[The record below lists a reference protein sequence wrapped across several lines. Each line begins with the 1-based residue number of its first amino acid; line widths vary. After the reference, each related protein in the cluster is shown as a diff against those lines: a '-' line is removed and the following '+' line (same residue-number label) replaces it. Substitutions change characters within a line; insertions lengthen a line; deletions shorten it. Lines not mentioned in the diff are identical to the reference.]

1 MSTDKGVWSLQQVR
15 DKQLQDLWSYT
26 TTGDA
31 LRLFAW
37 GANTFGELYPA
48 GITGGEPAMRSSP
61 VQIPG
66 TTWKDFANIS
76 GKAPFNSIASKTD
89 GTMWVWGRNQQGALG
104 QNEGQNEGTG
114 SYKSSPVQIPGTN
127 WTGTYDTMSGAY
139 FTSFAIKTDGT
150 LWSWGYNGNGALG
163 QNDRTTRSSP
173 VQVPGTTWAVTAS
186 TIGATYAIK
195 TDGTLWSW
203 GYNAT
208 GTLGLNQPANT
219 RYSSPTQIPG
229 TTWSKIA
236 TGERNAFALK
246 TDGTLWS
253 WGRNESGWLGLNE
266 GSNTTSLSKSSPTQ
280 ISGTTWTSNYAVT
293 QQGVLAIKTDGTLW
307 SWGKNNNGSLGQNNQ
322 TAYSS
327 PTQIPGTTWSSVNVS
342 GEYKVRAIKTDG
354 TLWSWGYNHKGQL
367 GLNDTTQRSSPT
379 QVGSDNDWTKIGGT
393 GGRVSYAMRG
403 L

>member
-1 MSTDKGVWSLQQVR
+1 MALKNNTWKLNQWYDQNVAGNATYSSTLNN
-15 DKQLQDLWSYT
+15 LY
-26 TTGDA
+26 
-31 LRLFAW
+31 AW

-48 GITGGEPAMRSSP
+48 GITGGEPARRSSP

-104 QNEGQNEGTG
+104 QNNTT
-114 SYKSSPVQIPGTN
+114 YYSSPVQIPGTN

-195 TDGTLWSW
+195 TDGTLWVW

-208 GTLGLNQPANT
+208 GALGLNQPANT

-246 TDGTLWS
+246 TDGTMWS

-266 GSNTTSLSKSSPTQ
+266 GANPGPHKSSPCQ
-280 ISGTTWTSNYAVT
+280 IGSDTSWTSNYAVSY
-293 QQGVLAIKTDGTLW
+293 QGALAIKTDGTLW
-307 SWGKNNNGSLGQNNQ
+307 SWGKNNNGHLGQNSQAN
-322 TAYSS
+322 YSS
-327 PTQIPGTTWSSVNVS
+327 PVQVGSESTWSSVNIS
-342 GEYKVRAIKTDG
+342 GEFKVRAIKTDG

-379 QVGSDNDWTKIGGT
+379 QVGSESDWTKIGGT
-393 GGRVSYAMRG
+393 AARTSYAMRA

>member
-1 MSTDKGVWSLQQVR
+1 MATQKGVWNLQQVR

-66 TTWKDFANIS
+66 TTWKDLANIS
-76 GKAPFNSIASKTD
+76 GKPPYNSIASKTD
-89 GTMWVWGRNQQGALG
+89 GTLWVWGRNQQGALG
-104 QNEGQNEGTG
+104 QNNITQ
-114 SYKSSPVQIPGTN
+114 YSSPAQIPGTN

-139 FTSFAIKTDGT
+139 FTSF
-150 LWSWGYNGNGALG
+150 
-163 QNDRTTRSSP
+163 
-173 VQVPGTTWAVTAS
+173 
-186 TIGATYAIK
+186 
-195 TDGTLWSW
+195 
-203 GYNAT
+203 
-208 GTLGLNQPANT
+208 
-219 RYSSPTQIPG
+219 
-229 TTWSKIA
+229 
-236 TGERNAFALK
+236 
-246 TDGTLWS
+246 
-253 WGRNESGWLGLNE
+253 
-266 GSNTTSLSKSSPTQ
+266 
-280 ISGTTWTSNYAVT
+280 
-293 QQGVLAIKTDGTLW
+293 
-307 SWGKNNNGSLGQNNQ
+307 
-322 TAYSS
+322 
-327 PTQIPGTTWSSVNVS
+327 
-342 GEYKVRAIKTDG
+342 AIKTDG

>member
-1 MSTDKGVWSLQQVR
+1 MALKNNTWKLNQWYDQNVAGNATYSSTLNN
-15 DKQLQDLWSYT
+15 LY
-26 TTGDA
+26 
-31 LRLFAW
+31 AW

-48 GITGGEPAMRSSP
+48 GITGGEPARRSSP

-104 QNEGQNEGTG
+104 QNNTT
-114 SYKSSPVQIPGTN
+114 YYSSPVQIPGTN

-195 TDGTLWSW
+195 TDGTLWVW

-208 GTLGLNQPANT
+208 GALGLNQPANT

-246 TDGTLWS
+246 TDGTMWS

-266 GSNTTSLSKSSPTQ
+266 GANPGPHKSSPCQ
-280 ISGTTWTSNYAVT
+280 IGSDTSWTSNYAVSY
-293 QQGVLAIKTDGTLW
+293 QGALAIKTDGTLW
-307 SWGKNNNGSLGQNNQ
+307 SWGKNNNGHLGQNSQAN
-322 TAYSS
+322 YSS
-327 PTQIPGTTWSSVNVS
+327 PVQVGSESTWSSVNIS
-342 GEYKVRAIKTDG
+342 GEFKVRAIKTDG

>member
-1 MSTDKGVWSLQQVR
+1 MAITDKEKGVWGLDQVYN
-15 DKQLQDLWSYT
+15 KINQGSIWSYT

-31 LRLFAW
+31 ARLFAW

-66 TTWKDFANIS
+66 TTWKDLANIS
-76 GKAPFNSIASKTD
+76 GKPPYNSIASKTD

-104 QNEGQNEGTG
+104 QNNITQ
-114 SYKSSPVQIPGTN
+114 YSSPAQIPGTN

-150 LWSWGYNGNGALG
+150 LWSWGYNGNGSLG

-293 QQGVLAIKTDGTLW
+293 LQGTLAIKTDGTLW

-322 TAYSS
+322 TNYSS
-327 PTQIPGTTWSSVNVS
+327 PTQIPGTWSSVNVS

>member
-1 MSTDKGVWSLQQVR
+1 MAITDKEKGVWGLDQVYN
-15 DKQLQDLWSYT
+15 KINQGSIWSYT

-31 LRLFAW
+31 ARLFAW

-66 TTWKDFANIS
+66 TTWKDLANIS
-76 GKAPFNSIASKTD
+76 GKPPYNSIASKTD

-104 QNEGQNEGTG
+104 QNNTT
-114 SYKSSPVQIPGTN
+114 YYSSPVQIPGTN

-139 FTSFAIKTDGT
+139 FYSFAIKTDGT
-150 LWSWGYNGNGALG
+150 LWSWGYNGNGELG
-163 QNDRTTRSSP
+163 TNNRTTRSSP
-173 VQVPGTTWAVTAS
+173 VQVPGTNWAVTAS
-186 TIGATYAIK
+186 TTGATYAIK
-195 TDGTLWSW
+195 TDGTLWVW
-203 GYNAT
+203 GYNVT
-208 GTLGLNQPANT
+208 GALGLNQPDNT

-229 TTWSKIA
+229 TTWSNIA

-253 WGRNESGWLGLNE
+253 WGRNETGWLGLNE
-266 GSNTTSLSKSSPTQ
+266 GANPGPHKSSPTQ

-293 QQGVLAIKTDGTLW
+293 LQGTLAIKTDGTLW

-322 TAYSS
+322 TNYSS
-327 PTQIPGTTWSSVNVS
+327 PTQIPGTWSSVNVS

>member
-1 MSTDKGVWSLQQVR
+1 MALKNNTWKLNQWYDQNVAGNATYSSTLNN
-15 DKQLQDLWSYT
+15 LY
-26 TTGDA
+26 
-31 LRLFAW
+31 AW

-48 GITGGEPAMRSSP
+48 GITGGEPARRSSP

-104 QNEGQNEGTG
+104 QNNTT
-114 SYKSSPVQIPGTN
+114 YYSSPVQIPGTN

-195 TDGTLWSW
+195 TDGTLWVW

-208 GTLGLNQPANT
+208 GALGLNQPANT

-253 WGRNESGWLGLNE
+253 WGRNETGYLGLNE
-266 GSNTTSLSKSSPTQ
+266 GGNPGPHKSSPCQ
-280 ISGTTWTSNYAVT
+280 IGSDTSWTSNYAVSY
-293 QQGVLAIKTDGTLW
+293 QGALAIKTDGTLW
-307 SWGKNNNGSLGQNNQ
+307 SWGKNNNGHLGQNSQAN
-322 TAYSS
+322 YSS
-327 PTQIPGTTWSSVNVS
+327 PVQVGSESTWSSVNIS
-342 GEYKVRAIKTDG
+342 GEFKVRAIKTDG

-379 QVGSDNDWTKIGGT
+379 QVGSESDWTKIGGT
-393 GGRVSYAMRG
+393 AARTSYAMRA

>member
-1 MSTDKGVWSLQQVR
+1 MATQKGVWNIQQVR
-15 DKQLQDLWSYT
+15 DKQLQSLWTYSAD
-26 TTGDA
+26 GDA

-76 GKAPFNSIASKTD
+76 GKAPYNSIASKTD
-89 GTMWVWGRNQQGALG
+89 GTMWVWGRNQQGSLG
-104 QNEGQNEGTG
+104 QNNIT
-114 SYKSSPVQIPGTN
+114 YYSSPVQIPGTN

-139 FTSFAIKTDGT
+139 LTSFAIKTDGT
-150 LWSWGYNGNGALG
+150 LWSWGYNNNGNLG
-163 QNDRTTRSSP
+163 QNNQTRYSSP
-173 VQVPGTTWAVTAS
+173 VQIPGTTWAVTGS

-195 TDGTLWSW
+195 TDGTLWTW

-208 GTLGLNQPANT
+208 GALGLNQPDNT
-219 RYSSPTQIPG
+219 RYSSPVQIPG

-253 WGRNESGWLGLNE
+253 WGRNETGYLGLNE
-266 GSNTTSLSKSSPTQ
+266 GGNPGPHTSSPTQ
-280 ISGTTWTSNYAVT
+280 IPGTTWTSNYAVSY
-293 QQGVLAIKTDGTLW
+293 QGVLAIKTDGTLW
-307 SWGKNNNGSLGQNNQ
+307 AWGKNNNGHLGQNSPAN
-322 TAYSS
+322 AGYSS
-327 PTQIPGTTWSSVNVS
+327 PVQVGSESTWSSVNIS
-342 GEYKVRAIKTDG
+342 GEFKVRAIKTDG

-393 GGRVSYAMRG
+393 GGRVSYAMRQP
-403 L
+403 